1 MPNKV
6 LLCLTIIGHIRELEL
21 LTVSHVAELRGF
33 VEMKISEL
41 VPRPDADLHL
51 SCEEEGGDLGRKV
64 EDYEKEEQ
72 ASRRGERVEPVP
84 EIDLEG
90 DKVNNLE
97 RRGTKTNAHGSMVVE
112 IEDTTDIRDGEREVG
127 VERKNMSLGS
137 FIFESNMSRPTKPAT
152 TIIATTTTT
161 DSNTQKIGMEK
172 TEAKKTAEIMRQMA
186 MANINM
192 EHLNEGTE
200 ETGDFI
206 TKIPQEIN
214 STTNFSKDMMANEKN
229 TESKRS
235 ISPTSSRL
243 ITNSASP
250 EKQIQN
256 MTKTCFVLFACLLF
270 NVKSDY

>member
-1 MPNKV
+1 M
-6 LLCLTIIGHIRELEL
+6 
-21 LTVSHVAELRGF
+21 
-33 VEMKISEL
+33 
-41 VPRPDADLHL
+41 
-51 SCEEEGGDLGRKV
+51 GRKV

-229 TESKRS
+229 TGSKRS

-243 ITNSASP
+243 IINSASSA
-250 EKQIQN
+250 KQIQN
-256 MTKTCFVLFACLLF
+256 IAKTCFILFFVCYSTSNLLT
-270 NVKSDY
+270 D